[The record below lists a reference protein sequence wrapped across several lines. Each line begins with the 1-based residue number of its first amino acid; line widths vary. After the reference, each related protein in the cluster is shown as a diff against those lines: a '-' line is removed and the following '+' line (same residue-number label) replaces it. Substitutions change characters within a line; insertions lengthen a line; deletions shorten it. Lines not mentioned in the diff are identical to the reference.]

1 MATNYKILGQLNPTA
16 NTLSN
21 VYTVPSAN
29 QAVISTVTVCN
40 QSIADAAY
48 SIAVSPGGEA
58 DAVKHYI
65 VRGGTVPAAD
75 ALAFS
80 LGLSLGAGDVV
91 RANTTSSNL
100 SFSIFGAEIEES

>member
-1 MATNYKILGQLNPTA
+1 MATNYKILGQSNPTA
-16 NTLSN
+16 NTLTD

-29 QAVISTVTVCN
+29 QAVISTITVCN
-40 QSIADAAY
+40 QSIVNAAY

-65 VRGGTVPAAD
+65 VRGGVVPAAD

-91 RANTTSSNL
+91 RANTTSGSL
-100 SFSIFGAEIEES
+100 SVSVFGAEIEES

>member
-1 MATNYKILGQLNPTA
+1 MATNYKILGQSNPTA
-16 NTLSN
+16 NTLTD

-29 QAVISTVTVCN
+29 QAVISTITVCN
-40 QSIADAAY
+40 QSISNAAY
-48 SIAVSPGGEA
+48 SLAVSPGGES
-58 DAVKHYI
+58 DNVKHYI

-91 RANTTSSNL
+91 RANTTSGSL
-100 SFSIFGAEIEES
+100 SVSVFGAEIEES